1 MKIFKKLPS
10 DIDFRDFFTK
20 NDEFLWSGDSLD
32 LLNQMPKNKFI
43 DIVVT
48 SPPYNI
54 GKSYESSTS
63 IEEYFFNQK
72 KIIKEIDARIS
83 DGGCICWQVGNHIT
97 QDGIL
102 PLDYGFH
109 EIFKSLGYT
118 LKNRIIW
125 KFGHGFHAQKRLSG
139 RYEVI
144 LWFVKSK
151 KYTFNLDSIRIPSK
165 YPGKKY
171 YKGPKKGQISSN
183 PLGKN
188 PEDVWDI
195 PNVKGN
201 HIEKTIHPCQFP
213 VGLVERLILG
223 MSNKGDIVF
232 DPFMG
237 VGSSGVAAIAHGRK
251 FIGSD
256 TSREFVSVAKDRL
269 NSFKNGNLSY
279 RPHDK
284 PVYDHT
290 QSPLS
295 KTDV

>member
-1 MKIFKKLPS
+1 MKIFNKLPS
-10 DIDFRDFFTK
+10 DTDFKDFFTK

-97 QDGIL
+97 KDGIL

-144 LWFVKSK
+144 LWFVKSEQ
-151 KYTFNLDSIRIPSK
+151 YTFNLDSIRIPSK

-237 VGSSGVAAIAHGRK
+237 VGSSGIAAIAHGRK
-251 FIGSD
+251 FIGAD
-256 TSREFVSVAKDRL
+256 TSKEFVSIAKDRL
-269 NSFKNGNLSY
+269 NSFKNGKLSY

-284 PVYDHT
+284 PVYDHK